1 MQKIS
6 IPEIVTNAKQNFL
19 YGSTKLGDYVNFSM
33 HGVVEKITAYIN
45 SKHISGDKDS
55 LGRDKPFFNII
66 TAAVNI
72 WYRATDID
80 RKDIVIRPNKL
91 SNTFLAFMASVILQ
105 DWMKR
110 ERFGVFLNLW
120 GRTLSQFGSAV
131 TKFVEKDGQL
141 KATVIPWNRLIVDPV
156 DFYALPTIEKIYMTP
171 SQIRKIPE
179 YDSEVVEKLIDG
191 LVKRKTQSGIE
202 IDVQSEFIE
211 LYEVHGELPNALLAK
226 EPEDKD
232 WKTYSQQIHV
242 ISLIQDISGTYEDFC
257 LYKGIENKHPYMITH
272 LIEEDGRTL
281 SIGAVET
288 LFDAQWMQNHTMK
301 NMKDTLDLASKILF
315 QTPDQYYL
323 GRNVLTAI
331 ETGDIMI
338 HKLNEPL
345 TQLNNSKSDIVS
357 LQNFA
362 NQWKVLAQ
370 ELTATPDA
378 TRGITPPSGTPYST
392 VALLTQQSNSLFE
405 IMVENK
411 GLAIEDMLRTFI
423 IPHIKTKL
431 NTDKEV
437 MATLEDYDIRK
448 IDAIYIPNQ
457 AIKNYNK
464 RAIEDIFSGRNP
476 LPFNQLEEE
485 MVVRQELS
493 PQGNSRSFAPVILKD
508 GKEVRV
514 NWSEAL
520 KDLEWNLDVGVTNE
534 HVDKIAMA
542 TTLTTMLQTLA
553 QPNIQ
558 QNPIAMLAIR
568 KIMNLVGGISPI
580 ELDTISAMPQPNQ
593 QLSIPEPKQL
603 VPTI

>member
-1 MQKIS
+1 M
-6 IPEIVTNAKQNFL
+6 
-19 YGSTKLGDYVNFSM
+19 
-33 HGVVEKITAYIN
+33 
-45 SKHISGDKDS
+45 
-55 LGRDKPFFNII
+55 
-66 TAAVNI
+66 
-72 WYRATDID
+72 
-80 RKDIVIRPNKL
+80 
-91 SNTFLAFMASVILQ
+91 
-105 DWMKR
+105 
-110 ERFGVFLNLW
+110 
-120 GRTLSQFGSAV
+120 
-131 TKFVEKDGQL
+131 
-141 KATVIPWNRLIVDPV
+141 
-156 DFYALPTIEKIYMTP
+156 
-171 SQIRKIPE
+171 
-179 YDSEVVEKLIDG
+179 
-191 LVKRKTQSGIE
+191 
-202 IDVQSEFIE
+202 
-211 LYEVHGELPNALLAK
+211 AK